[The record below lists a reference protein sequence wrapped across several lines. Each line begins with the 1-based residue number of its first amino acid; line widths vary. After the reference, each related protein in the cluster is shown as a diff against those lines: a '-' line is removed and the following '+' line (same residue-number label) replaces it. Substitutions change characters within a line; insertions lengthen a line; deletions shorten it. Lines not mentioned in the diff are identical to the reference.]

1 MTFTFLSCRL
11 PKKSSSSSRRGVTP
25 LYTLAGAL
33 YHRYKP
39 NKWTRLGYCV
49 LTPDAHLL
57 GFRSSANQ
65 SASPVVSLFVAATS
79 TVAVYAARESGM
91 QHVFKVTHSSG
102 IMGPSGSG
110 GGDSELPAMASHGG
124 RSQALVFAADCEE
137 EALAWINVSFI
148 PNHSPV

>member
-1 MTFTFLSCRL
+1 L
-11 PKKSSSSSRRGVTP
+11 PKKSLTSSRRGTAP

-39 NKWTRLGYCV
+39 SKWTRLGYCV

-65 SASPVVSLFVAATS
+65 STSPTVSLFVAAAS
-79 TVAVYAARESGM
+79 TVAVYAGRESGM

-102 IMGPSGSG
+102 LVGPSS
-110 GGDSELPAMASHGG
+110 GDSELPAVSAHGG
-124 RSQALVFAADCEE
+124 GGGALVFAADCEE
-137 EALAWINVSFI
+137 EALSWINVSLLLLR
-148 PNHSPV
+148 